1 MVDSIAVLS
10 RRKAGG
16 FALHKGVQFP
26 GGMVAHCLPGRGVCM
41 TSFQEFSSG
50 QPVYVEKRIS
60 SVDLPAVQ
68 RRLRTALQ
76 EQRQYD
82 VLQWNCESFVHWL
95 VNGKAESPQI
105 SVWLLVLGGFLALRA
120 AT

>member
-26 GGMVAHCLPGRGVCM
+26 GGMVAHCLPGRGVCV

-50 QPVYVEKRIS
+50 QPVRVEKRIFPAH
-60 SVDLPAVQ
+60 LLAVQ
-68 RRLRTALQ
+68 HRLRTALQ
-76 EQRQYD
+76 ERRQYD

-105 SVWLLVLGGFLALRA
+105 SVWLLVLTGLLALRA